1 MCICKKIRKKLQS
14 EADNKYQK
22 FSSSLLPGVKNVLG
36 VRLPVLRKIAREI
49 YKEDWENFLRITPVY
64 MEENMLQ
71 GMVIGLLKDKDCA
84 NILEKIADF
93 IPEIDSWSI
102 CDTFCCG
109 LKYTKEHKD
118 KIWNFIKEF
127 AYSEKEYEIRFSHV
141 MMLNYFIEEKY
152 LDEIFELVNIF
163 TSEKYYARMGAA
175 WLISICFIKFP
186 QKTTKF
192 LESTKI
198 DNFTYNKSIQ
208 KICESFRVD
217 KETKQKLKLMKR

>member
-64 MEENMLQ
+64 MEEKMLQ

>member
-64 MEENMLQ
+64 MEEKMLQ

-175 WLISICFIKFP
+175 WLISICFIKCP

>member
-64 MEENMLQ
+64 MEEKMLQ

-217 KETKQKLKLMKR
+217 KETKQKLKLMIR

>member
-1 MCICKKIRKKLQS
+1 
-14 EADNKYQK
+14 
-22 FSSSLLPGVKNVLG
+22 
-36 VRLPVLRKIAREI
+36 
-49 YKEDWENFLRITPVY
+49 
-64 MEENMLQ
+64 
-71 GMVIGLLKDKDCA
+71 
-84 NILEKIADF
+84 
-93 IPEIDSWSI
+93 
-102 CDTFCCG
+102 
-109 LKYTKEHKD
+109 
-118 KIWNFIKEF
+118 
-127 AYSEKEYEIRFSHV
+127 

>member
-1 MCICKKIRKKLQS
+1 MCISKKIRKKLQS
-14 EADNKYQK
+14 EADKKYQK

-49 YKEDWENFLRITPVY
+49 YKEDWENFLKITPVY
-64 MEENMLQ
+64 MEEKMLQ
-71 GMVIGLLKDKDCA
+71 GMVIGLLKEKDCT
-84 NILEKIADF
+84 NILEKISDF

-118 KIWNFIKEF
+118 TIWNFIREF
-127 AYSEKEYEIRFSHV
+127 SYSEKEYEIRFSHV

-152 LDEIFELVNIF
+152 LDEIFELINTF

-186 QKTTKF
+186 QQTTKF